1 MKWNEMSVFH
11 KVVHII
17 HALALL
23 AMCVVFVC
31 FIGGVIPD
39 LYSPPLYITFFSI
52 HILGRS
58 ILNWKQHRVIAIIDL
73 VAALLCVAAL
83 CWGIAVK
90 LIVH

>member
-1 MKWNEMSVFH
+1 MKWNEMYVFH

-39 LYSPPLYITFFSI
+39 LHSPPLYITFFGI
-52 HILGRS
+52 HWLSES

-73 VAALLCVAAL
+73 VAALLFVAAL

-90 LIVH
+90 LFGH

>member
-39 LYSPPLYITFFSI
+39 LYSPPLYITFGGI
-52 HILGRS
+52 HFLGRS
-58 ILNWKQHRVIAIIDL
+58 ILNWKKQRVMAVIDL
-73 VAALLCVAAL
+73 VTALLCFAAL
-83 CWGIAVK
+83 CWWIAVK
-90 LIVH
+90 LFVH

>member
-11 KVVHII
+11 KVVQII
-17 HALALL
+17 QWLSLL
-23 AMCVVFVC
+23 AMVFVC

-39 LYSPPLYITFFSI
+39 LHSPPLYITFFGI
-52 HILGRS
+52 HFLGQS

-83 CWGIAVK
+83 CWGIVVK

>member
-23 AMCVVFVC
+23 SMVFVC

-39 LYSPPLYITFFSI
+39 LHSPPLYITFFG
-52 HILGRS
+52 ILFLGQS

-73 VAALLCVAAL
+73 IAALLCVVAL

-90 LIVH
+90 